1 LQNHTDT
8 SQNIRK
14 YGSSPFNIVV
24 IHGGPG
30 AAGSLTPVA
39 RELSKN
45 SGILEPFQTRR
56 TIEGQI
62 QELKVI
68 LEIQGEPPYTLIGH
82 SWGAWLGYIY
92 ASRYP
97 SGVRKLIMIGSGPF
111 LERYARGIINTRM
124 QRLTVNERTELTTLL
139 NSLEDPAI
147 RDTDNTFM
155 KAADLIR
162 KADSFSPIDLPEAS
176 IQCRYDIF
184 QSIWK
189 EAEELRNSGELL
201 NLAVKIRCPVTVI
214 HGDYDPHPFK
224 GIVEPLSSRI
234 KSFKFALLEKCGH
247 EPWNER
253 YAKEEFYSILMQEI
267 GLAGVRREA

>member
-8 SQNIRK
+8 SLNIRK

-30 AAGSLTPVA
+30 AAGSLAPVA

-45 SGILEPFQTRR
+45 FGILEPFQTKR

-62 QELKVI
+62 QELKVL
-68 LEIQGEPPYTLIGH
+68 LETHGEIPYALIGH

-92 ASRYP
+92 ASRYF

-111 LERYARGIINTRM
+111 LGKYARSIMDTRM
-124 QRLTVNERTELTTLL
+124 QRLTGNQRTELTTMLK
-139 NSLEDPAI
+139 SLEDPAS
-147 RDTDNTFM
+147 RDKDNIFM
-155 KAADLIR
+155 KVADLIR
-162 KADSFSPIDLPEAS
+162 KADTFSPIDLPEVS
-176 IQCRYDIF
+176 VHCRYDIF

-201 NLAVKIRCPVTVI
+201 RFADHILCPVTVI

-224 GIVEPLSSRI
+224 GIVKPLSSRI
-234 KSFKFALLEKCGH
+234 KSFKFNLLEKCGH

-253 YAKEEFYSILMQEI
+253 YAREEFYRILMGEI
-267 GLAGVRREA
+267 GFAGVSRES